1 MAMDVLAT
9 SINATATVAASI
21 AAIISLAAL
30 LNIRKTN
37 KRQLRAYVGLESLRL
52 ELPELNDPNYRPIQP
67 DKAGLVVD
75 DYVLATVKNYGT
87 TPALDVRTQVN
98 WHGVPFGTLIQD
110 DFAYADAESIT
121 TPDISRVI
129 SRYAVMQ
136 QQSHVDR
143 VPVYDASVFKKAQQ
157 REISIWMYGHID
169 YRDIY
174 GRKWSREFS
183 FIYEP
188 WQSLEQQ
195 FVPDAH
201 RNDERRLR

>member
-30 LNIRKTN
+30 LDIRKTN

-98 WHGVPFGTLIQD
+98 WVYVSFGTRIPA
-110 DFAYADAESIT
+110 DFAYADLGSKA
-121 TPDISRVI
+121 TPGIARVI
-129 SRYAVMQ
+129 S
-136 QQSHVDR
+136 
-143 VPVYDASVFKKAQQ
+143 
-157 REISIWMYGHID
+157 
-169 YRDIY
+169 
-174 GRKWSREFS
+174 
-183 FIYEP
+183 
-188 WQSLEQQ
+188 L
-195 FVPDAH
+195 
-201 RNDERRLR
+201 